1 LAQTTLSPT
10 TPAPAVSAQT
20 VSGQAVSGAN
30 PPRDNKIRLID
41 KARLP
46 GGGEL
51 LLLQS
56 GTSFS
61 IELDEEEL
69 MGNTD
74 YVSEQALAT
83 MTAQRLGRD
92 DGSILIGGLGM
103 GFTLGAAMDA
113 WGPQARIH
121 VAELVP
127 EILAWAKGPLAH
139 VFAGKLDD
147 PRVRVTL
154 GDVHDAIARGVDA
167 RGEGQYDAILLDVD
181 NGPDGFVQ
189 KENDR
194 LYGPEGLRA
203 AYAALRPGGVLAVW
217 SADPDVR
224 FTRALARAGFA
235 VEAVPVPAYEG
246 AQRDVHCLWFAMR
259 E

>member
-1 LAQTTLSPT
+1 MPLRPGRAVAAIGYPLAQTTL
-10 TPAPAVSAQT
+10 APH
-20 VSGQAVSGAN
+20 
-30 PPRDNKIRLID
+30 RDEKIRLID

-56 GTSFS
+56 GDSFS

-83 MTAQRLGRD
+83 MTAQRLRRHN
-92 DGSILIGGLGM
+92 GSILIGGLGM
-103 GFTLGAAMDA
+103 GFTLGAALQA
-113 WGPQARIH
+113 WGKGARIR

-127 EILAWAKGPLAH
+127 EILAWAKGPLVD

-147 PRVRVTL
+147 PRVTVTL
-154 GDVHDAIARGVDA
+154 GDVHDVIAQGSVGGRG
-167 RGEGQYDAILLDVD
+167 QFDAILLDVD

-194 LYGPEGLRA
+194 LYGPDGLRA
-203 AYAALRPGGVLAVW
+203 AYAALRPGGILAVW
-217 SADPDVR
+217 SADPDAR

-246 AQRDVHCLWFAMR
+246 ARNDVHCLWFATR
-259 E
+259 R